1 MTPAAGSDYNWLMDE
16 APITLYKLRVFCE
29 VVERQSFTLAA
40 EHLFTTQPALSVH
53 MRSLE
58 QFFGTRLL
66 YREGRR
72 SLPTEAGTAVYR
84 YARGVLHETEQVRA
98 LVSELR
104 DAQTGRIAIGATP
117 TVGSYVLPQLISRFK
132 QRNSR
137 ADLVLRVAP
146 AATVRDET
154 LAGQHDFALVEA
166 GPLPEGLA
174 AEPLRREELVMVA
187 HPDHPLAARPAVA
200 WSEVAGQPF
209 VLGPPGAAARALL
222 ECQVADDSARGWQVV
237 LELEQAEAIKRAV
250 QAGMGLA
257 MLFRCEVAQELG
269 LGLLREVRVPA
280 AGLVHEFVL
289 VYRPHKYFSPMTAR
303 FLDFLRTAAGNLP
316 PASESLA
323 L

>member
-1 MTPAAGSDYNWLMDE
+1 MDE

-72 SLPTEAGTAVYR
+72 SLPTETGAAVYR

-98 LVSELR
+98 LISELR

-137 ADLVLRVAP
+137 ADLMLRVAP

-166 GPLPEGLA
+166 GPLPEGLT
-174 AEPLRREELVMVA
+174 AEPLRREELVVVA
-187 HPDHPLAARPAVA
+187 HPDHPLAARPAVSWA
-200 WSEVAGQPF
+200 DVRGQPF

-222 ECQVADDSARGWQVV
+222 ERQIAGDGADGWQIV

-269 LGLLREVRVPA
+269 LGLLRDVRVPA
-280 AGLVHEFVL
+280 AGLAHEFVL

-316 PASESLA
+316 RSELAGPSASHGL
-323 L
+323 

>member
-1 MTPAAGSDYNWLMDE
+1 MDE
-16 APITLYKLRVFCE
+16 APITLYKLRVLCE

-72 SLPTEAGTAVYR
+72 SLPTEAGEAVYR
-84 YARGVLHETEQVRA
+84 YARSVLHETEQVRA
-98 LVSELR
+98 LISELR

-146 AATVRDET
+146 APTLRDET

-187 HPDHPLAARPAVA
+187 HPDHPLASHAAVSWA
-200 WSEVAGQPF
+200 EVRGQPF
-209 VLGPPGAAARALL
+209 VLGPPGAAARAQL
-222 ECQVADDSARGWQVV
+222 ERQMADEARGWQVV

-257 MLFRCEVAQELG
+257 VLFRCEVAQELG
-269 LGLLREVRVPA
+269 LGLLREVRVPT
-280 AGLVHEFVL
+280 AGLAHEFVL

-316 PASESLA
+316 APAPSLA
-323 L
+323 H

>member
-1 MTPAAGSDYNWLMDE
+1 MPWWLADGYNELMEE
-16 APITLYKLRVFCE
+16 APITLYKLRVYCE

-40 EHLFTTQPALSVH
+40 ERLFTTQPALSVH

-72 SLPTEAGTAVYR
+72 SLPTEAGAAVYR

-98 LVSELR
+98 LISELR
-104 DAQTGRIAIGATP
+104 DAQLGRIAIGATP

-132 QRNSR
+132 QRNSG

-154 LAGQHDFALVEA
+154 LAGQHDFALAEG
-166 GPLPEGLA
+166 GPLPEGLT
-174 AEPLRREELVMVA
+174 AEPLRREELVVVA
-187 HPDHPLAARPAVA
+187 HPDHPLAAPRAVTWA
-200 WSEVAGQPF
+200 EVRGQPF
-209 VLGPPGAAARALL
+209 VLGPPGTAARALL
-222 ECQVADDSARGWQVV
+222 ERQAADAAAPAWQVV

-280 AGLVHEFVL
+280 VGLAHDFVL

-303 FLDFLRTAAGNLP
+303 FLDFLRTAAGNLVAAH
-316 PASESLA
+316 PAR
-323 L
+323 

>member
-1 MTPAAGSDYNWLMDE
+1 MDE
-16 APITLYKLRVFCE
+16 APLTLYKLRVFCE
-29 VVERQSFTLAA
+29 IVERQSFTLAA

-72 SLPTEAGTAVYR
+72 SLPTEAGAAVYR
-84 YARGVLHETEQVRA
+84 YARGVLRETEQVRA
-98 LVSELR
+98 LISELR

-117 TVGSYVLPQLISRFK
+117 TVGSYVLPQLLSRFK

-154 LAGQHDFALVEA
+154 LAGHHDFALVEA
-166 GPLPEGLA
+166 GPVPEGLT
-174 AEPLRREELVMVA
+174 AEPLRREELVVVA
-187 HPDHPLAARPAVA
+187 HPDHPLAGRPAVTWA
-200 WSEVAGQPF
+200 EVQGQPF

-222 ECQVADDSARGWQVV
+222 ERQFAEDGASSWQVV

-280 AGLVHEFVL
+280 SGLAHEFVL

-316 PASESLA
+316 TVAVPAA
-323 L
+323 P

>member
-1 MTPAAGSDYNWLMDE
+1 MDE

-72 SLPTEAGTAVYR
+72 SLPTEAGEAVYR

-98 LVSELR
+98 LISELR

-154 LAGQHDFALVEA
+154 LAGSTTSPVEA

-174 AEPLRREELVMVA
+174 AEPLRREELVVVA
-187 HPDHPLAARPAVA
+187 HPDHPLAARPRGA
-200 WSEVAGQPF
+200 
-209 VLGPPGAAARALL
+209 LGRGAGAAVRAGPAGRRSARAAGAPGRGRRR
-222 ECQVADDSARGWQVV
+222 QGWQVV
-237 LELEQAEAIKRAV
+237 WSWSRPRRSSARCRRAW
-250 QAGMGLA
+250 GWP
-257 MLFRCEVAQELG
+257 CCS
-269 LGLLREVRVPA
+269 A
-280 AGLVHEFVL
+280 A
-289 VYRPHKYFSPMTAR
+289 RSR
-303 FLDFLRTAAGNLP
+303 R
-316 PASESLA
+316 S
-323 L
+323 

>member
-1 MTPAAGSDYNWLMDE
+1 MDE

-72 SLPTEAGTAVYR
+72 SLPTEAGAAVYR

-98 LVSELR
+98 LISELR

-146 AATVRDET
+146 AAAVRDET

-166 GPLPEGLA
+166 GPLPEGLT
-174 AEPLRREELVMVA
+174 AEPLRREELVVVA
-187 HPDHPLAARPAVA
+187 HPDHPLTARPAVPWA
-200 WSEVAGQPF
+200 EMRGQPF

-222 ECQVADDSARGWQVV
+222 ERQAAGDDPPGWQVV

-280 AGLVHEFVL
+280 VGLAHEFVL

-316 PASESLA
+316 TTASAGQSATHGE
-323 L
+323 

>member
-1 MTPAAGSDYNWLMDE
+1 MDE

-72 SLPTEAGTAVYR
+72 SLPTEAGAAVYR

-98 LVSELR
+98 LISELR

-117 TVGSYVLPQLISRFK
+117 TVGSYVLPQLVSRFK

-146 AATVRDET
+146 ATTVRDET
-154 LAGQHDFALVEA
+154 LAGQHDFALVEG
-166 GPLPEGLA
+166 GPLPEGLT
-174 AEPLRREELVMVA
+174 AEPLRREELVVVA
-187 HPDHPLAARPAVA
+187 HPDHPLAARSAVPWA
-200 WSEVAGQPF
+200 DVRGQPF

-222 ECQVADDSARGWQVV
+222 ERQVAVDGAQGWQVV

-280 AGLVHEFVL
+280 AGLAHDFVL

-303 FLDFLRTAAGNLP
+303 FLEFLRTAAGNLP
-316 PASESLA
+316 AVGPGAESSGGLSPS
-323 L
+323 

>member
-1 MTPAAGSDYNWLMDE
+1 
-16 APITLYKLRVFCE
+16 
-29 VVERQSFTLAA
+29 
-40 EHLFTTQPALSVH
+40 
-53 MRSLE
+53 
-58 QFFGTRLL
+58 
-66 YREGRR
+66 
-72 SLPTEAGTAVYR
+72 VYR

-117 TVGSYVLPQLISRFK
+117 TVGSYVLPQLVSRFK

-146 AATVRDET
+146 AMTVRDET
-154 LAGQHDFALVEA
+154 LAGQHDFALVEG
-166 GPLPEGLA
+166 GPLPDGLT
-174 AEPLRREELVMVA
+174 AEPLRREELVVVA
-187 HPDHPLAARPAVA
+187 HPDHPLAARPAVPWA
-200 WSEVAGQPF
+200 DVRGQPF
-209 VLGPPGAAARALL
+209 VLGPPGSAARALL
-222 ECQVADDSARGWQVV
+222 ERQVAVDGAQGWQVV

-280 AGLVHEFVL
+280 AGLAHDFVL

-303 FLDFLRTAAGNLP
+303 FLEFLRTAAGNLP
-316 PASESLA
+316 AATPSAEPSSSG
-323 L
+323 